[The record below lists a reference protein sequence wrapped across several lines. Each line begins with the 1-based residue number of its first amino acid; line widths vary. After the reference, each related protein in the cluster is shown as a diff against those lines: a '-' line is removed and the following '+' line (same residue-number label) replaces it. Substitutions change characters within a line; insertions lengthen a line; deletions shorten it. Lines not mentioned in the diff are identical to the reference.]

1 MLEKARVK
9 VAGTDRHLLSE
20 CLLWG
25 EGLAL
30 GLAFGWTPHLLIT
43 GQRCDFFFFHK
54 AEPIPRQGTLIIKP

>member
-9 VAGTDRHLLSE
+9 VAGTGRRLLSE

-30 GLAFGWTPHLLIT
+30 GLAFGWTPDLLIT
-43 GQRCDFFFFHK
+43 GQRCDFFSHK
-54 AEPIPRQGTLIIKP
+54 AEPIPCQGTLIIKP